1 MSAIDKIKKLA
12 TKLWQRVQ
20 AGMAGGTSAELETA
34 KQLLE
39 DIKKKHGLTDADFLS
54 VADKED
60 EEARKAVTVRFDPD
74 FHGDT
79 YKKSPIWFRILVN
92 LLAELNQCKVITTK
106 DSTTCAFIGL
116 PEKVQAFADEVSFVL
131 KRSATT
137 FRMRNS
143 LASDKVVKTDYFH
156 GFAVGYYFEATT
168 SASEENLSDEEKS
181 SVNKLIVI
189 NYGLVRSAA
198 AEAEVEAEKVK
209 SATGAK
215 NVEHAAKIKDMASYQ
230 IGFYDGTL
238 AKKNLLT

>member
-39 DIKKKHGLTDADFLS
+39 DIKEKHGLTEADFLS
-54 VADKED
+54 VADKE
-60 EEARKAVTVRFDPD
+60 EAEARKAVTVRFDPD

-106 DSTTCAFIGL
+106 DSIVCVFIGL

-137 FRMRNS
+137 FKMHKALTTGKS
-143 LASDKVVKTDYFH
+143 IVKADYFH
-156 GFAVGYYFEATT
+156 GFVAGYHYESINAKV
-168 SASEENLSDEEKS
+168 EENPTEEEKDS
-181 SVNKLIVI
+181 ITKLIFI
-189 NYGLVRSAA
+189 GHELVK
-198 AEAEVEAEKVK
+198 AEAEAAETAAKVK
-209 SATGAK
+209 KETGAK
-215 NVEHAAKIKDMASYQ
+215 DVNHKAEVKDVASYR

-238 AKKNLLT
+238 AKKKLLT